1 MAVKTMINSPTYG
14 RFVFDAVF
22 NTSHNAN
29 LMVTEHP
36 VQSGGSVADHAFME
50 PDEVQLEIG
59 MSDVATSVGT
69 NHSVNAY
76 TRLRAIMAAREPVT
90 LVTRLK
96 TYQNMLIV
104 SLSAPD
110 DYTTMYALRASV
122 GFKQI
127 NIVSVSTVKVQQTV
141 SASTTTSQTGNSGG
155 GGGSSSGS
163 TKKPTSSSSS
173 KPPKKTSVLRRISNK
188 KKAAVKTST
197 KVTTTKVAKKPTT
210 TVLKKAASTASK
222 FTKASKFR
230 RAILK

>member
-22 NTSHNAN
+22 DTSHNAN

-76 TRLRAIMAAREPVT
+76 TRLRAIMASREPVT

-110 DYTTMYALRASV
+110 DYTTMNALRASV

-127 NIVSVSTVKVQQTV
+127 NIVSVSTVRVQQTV
-141 SASTTTSQTGNSGG
+141 SASTTTSQTGNTGS
-155 GGGSSSGS
+155 GGGSSGGS
-163 TKKPTSSSSS
+163 TRKPASSGSS
-173 KPPKKTSVLRRISNK
+173 KPPKKTSVLRRITNK
-188 KKAAVKTST
+188 VKTST

-210 TVLKKAASTASK
+210 TVLKKAASVSSRS
-222 FTKASKFR
+222 TKASKFT
-230 RAILK
+230 RAVLK